1 MERLQLRGSGYAL
14 RDVATLVGLTQAQIR
29 SYVRLG
35 ILAPVEAPGGA
46 IFSFQDL
53 ILLKTAK
60 ALIDARIP
68 GRRIHAALKNLRAQ
82 LPAERPLSGVRI
94 AAHGNSLVVRDGA
107 EMWNPESGQALLDF
121 EVDVLARA
129 AAPLALAPEPRE
141 PQEPRREEPA
151 AAPTSAAGWFRA
163 GVDGER
169 DGESE
174 GAERAYREALALAP
188 GLAEAHLNLGRLL
201 HERGAVEEAEGHFRQ
216 VLEARAD
223 LAPDPAVRATA
234 AFNLGV
240 VLQDRDLS
248 AAAIEAYEAA
258 LALDPTLAD
267 AHYNLAIVHESLGQ
281 TATALR
287 HLKSYRALT
296 SSS

>member
-14 RDVATLVGLTQAQIR
+14 RDVATLVGLSPAQIR

-60 ALIDARIP
+60 ALVDARIP

-121 EVDVLARA
+121 EVDALARA
-129 AAPLALAPEPRE
+129 AAPLARAPEPLPNKE
-141 PQEPRREEPA
+141 PEPA
-151 AAPTSAAGWFRA
+151 VPTSAAGWFRS
-163 GVDGER
+163 GVALELEGE
-169 DGESE
+169 GE
-174 GAERAYREALALAP
+174 GAEGAYREALVLAP
-188 GLAEAHLNLGRLL
+188 ALAEAHLNLGRLL
-201 HERGAVEEAEGHFRQ
+201 HERGAVEEAESHYRQ
-216 VLEARAD
+216 VVESPADPAPEA
-223 LAPDPAVRATA
+223 AVRATA

-240 VLQDRDLS
+240 ALQDRGLP
-248 AAAIEAYEAA
+248 AEAIEAYEKA
-258 LALDPTLAD
+258 LALDPGMAD
-267 AHYNLAIVHESLGQ
+267 AHYNLAIVHEALGQ
-281 TATALR
+281 GATALR
-287 HLKSYRALT
+287 HLKRYRDLT
-296 SSS
+296 SPS

>member
-14 RDVATLVGLTQAQIR
+14 RDVATLVGLTPAQIR

-35 ILAPVEAPGGA
+35 ILAPIEAPGGA

-121 EVDVLARA
+121 EVDALARA
-129 AAPLALAPEPRE
+129 AAPLALV
-141 PQEPRREEPA
+141 QEPPAREEPD
-151 AAPTSAAGWFRA
+151 APASAAQWFRS
-163 GVDGER
+163 GVELEKGGPGDA
-169 DGESE
+169 
-174 GAERAYREALALAP
+174 AEAEAAYRQALALAP
-188 GLAEAHLNLGRLL
+188 ALAEAHLNLGRLL
-201 HERGAVEEAEGHFRQ
+201 HERGAVAEGESHYRLA
-216 VLEARAD
+216 LEAQPEA
-223 LAPDPAVRATA
+223 AIDPAMRATA

-240 VLQDRDLS
+240 ALQDRGLL
-248 AAAIEAYEAA
+248 AEAIEAYEKA
-258 LALDPTLAD
+258 LAVDSTLAD
-267 AHYNLAIVHESLGQ
+267 AHYNLAIVHETLGQ
-281 TATALR
+281 AATALR
-287 HLKSYRALT
+287 HLKRYRALT
-296 SSS
+296 SST